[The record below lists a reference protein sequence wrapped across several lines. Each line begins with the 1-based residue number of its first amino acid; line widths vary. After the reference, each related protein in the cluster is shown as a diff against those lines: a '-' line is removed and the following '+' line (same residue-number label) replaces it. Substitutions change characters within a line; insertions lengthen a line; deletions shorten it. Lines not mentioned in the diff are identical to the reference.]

1 MRDES
6 ERKDP
11 IELKKKQNNNAFN
24 DSIMEY
30 LKWKEIM
37 LKKNIKA
44 MLLEAQIPWEISYQK
59 ACVSMLRKQR
69 FRRKLKSSSKLQGK
83 MNVEVANWSSILLQK
98 LRGNISSEL
107 KSSKDS
113 GARRW
118 QRYIKTI

>member
-1 MRDES
+1 
-6 ERKDP
+6 
-11 IELKKKQNNNAFN
+11 
-24 DSIMEY
+24 MEY

-69 FRRKLKSSSKLQGK
+69 FRRKLKSSKLQGK
-83 MNVEVANWSSILLQK
+83 MNVEVANWSSIILQK

-113 GARRW
+113 GARRL

>member
-1 MRDES
+1 
-6 ERKDP
+6 
-11 IELKKKQNNNAFN
+11 
-24 DSIMEY
+24 MEY

-44 MLLEAQIPWEISYQK
+44 MLLEAQIPWETSYQK

-69 FRRKLKSSSKLQGK
+69 FRRKLKSSKLQGK
-83 MNVEVANWSSILLQK
+83 MNVEVANWSSIILQK